1 MADLLSLAGA
11 VVLIFLIRILGT
23 AIGTLRLLLMNRGM
37 EWWTAVTGFFEVLV
51 YVVGVGWV
59 VKDLTNIPILLSYCL
74 GFSVG
79 SIVGLRIERRM
90 ALGFVNLRAIS
101 RLRGKEIAAALH
113 TAGYGATFSHG
124 EGRDGTVGI
133 VNTVVPRKSSARIL
147 KLVHEVDP
155 NAFVVVDEAR
165 AVTRGWLPTSVAPFN
180 TAAAS
185 ILAQPPPLSPQDL
198 DAVVSPLPGEE
209 DGPPPTP
216 AR

>member
-1 MADLLSLAGA
+1 MPELLELAGA
-11 VVLIFLIRILGT
+11 VILIFLIRILGT

-101 RLRGKEIAAALH
+101 REHGKALAAALH
-113 TAGYGATFSHG
+113 KAGYGATFSHG
-124 EGRDGTVGI
+124 EGRDGSVGI
-133 VNTVVPRKSSARIL
+133 VNTVVPRKATARIL
-147 KLVHEVDP
+147 KLVHEVDA

-165 AVTRGWLPTSVAPFN
+165 AVTRGWLPTSVMPFN

-185 ILAQPPPLSPQDL
+185 ILAQPPPLAQEDFE
-198 DAVVSPLPGEE
+198 AVTFPPRGEE
-209 DGPPPTP
+209 DAPPSTP
-216 AR
+216 GR